1 MSSVV
6 DVIIPALTTLSM
18 QESAAASKMLSLI
31 AKLHSRSPLN
41 KNQLALVRGCR
52 ILSVTNTDGSVSNVA
67 RDDFDALYDCC
78 PSVDQRLLNG
88 SAFIA
93 AGERTKEVALL
104 LEALGVEFLDEKAFY
119 SKILLPHLEEV
130 SGGGG
135 VVVARPLSP
144 CTSLSPST
152 SSGLSNTCFIATAND
167 SSDCC
172 IDTETGAQTKTHHNS
187 SRPDRGHAMMFY
199 MFQDVKVLGDFLEE
213 TLARIETR
221 YAKPGDV
228 LEGFSSKLQQ
238 LAWLPTEACDADAQP
253 DTCESVQERVEEK
266 VEERR
271 MERRMRLARPCDLR
285 DPHDACCR
293 TLFPAHRFPCAALQA
308 RPAAMAALRRLG
320 LCARV
325 CQNDLESDVY
335 PPSWKGREVIAK
347 SEWTPGVA
355 GEPTLP
361 QIYAA
366 WTLCPQAERHQALAL
381 SSKGRL
387 IRGFKCTELLPAC
400 IHSADNRRAQGDDGS
415 GGGWTWLLERLGV
428 ETIYMQQDYDFSKS
442 LPPYGYMM
450 VTPASLLNLFVSNK
464 GAVEL
469 DVLSCSDRQL
479 LLRFLISPLQD
490 SREVTTALEQD
501 TPQATTQVCVCVCTR
516 ARRTFI

>member
-1 MSSVV
+1 
-6 DVIIPALTTLSM
+6 
-18 QESAAASKMLSLI
+18 
-31 AKLHSRSPLN
+31 
-41 KNQLALVRGCR
+41 
-52 ILSVTNTDGSVSNVA
+52 
-67 RDDFDALYDCC
+67 
-78 PSVDQRLLNG
+78 
-88 SAFIA
+88 
-93 AGERTKEVALL
+93 
-104 LEALGVEFLDEKAFY
+104 
-119 SKILLPHLEEV
+119 
-130 SGGGG
+130 
-135 VVVARPLSP
+135 
-144 CTSLSPST
+144 
-152 SSGLSNTCFIATAND
+152 
-167 SSDCC
+167 
-172 IDTETGAQTKTHHNS
+172 
-187 SRPDRGHAMMFY
+187 MMFY

-238 LAWLPTEACDADAQP
+238 LTWLPTEACDADAQP
-253 DTCESVQERVEEK
+253 DPCERVQEK
-266 VEERR
+266 VEEKAEERS

-347 SEWTPGVA
+347 SDWTPGVA

-400 IHSADNRRAQGDDGS
+400 IHSADNRTAQGDDGA

-442 LPPYGYMM
+442 LPPNGYMM

-490 SREVTTALEQD
+490 SREVAAALEQD